1 MLLRPLLFAFGCMVF
16 SLGFIA
22 VLVRVVGLSCFRIC
36 LLDLVLCGVGI
47 IYHSCALVLFC
58 GFDTGWLSGWVDCG
72 DVDLRWVCCV
82 GGFGVLWAVLV
93 RLAGYGGLGFRV
105 VWWLFR
111 DLRDSRVSGCV
122 DGLLGCWV

>member
-1 MLLRPLLFAFGCMVF
+1 MLVGLDSAVTAAALCFWVSGVF
-16 SLGFIA
+16 LGFIA

-82 GGFGVLWAVLV
+82 GGFGVL
-93 RLAGYGGLGFRV
+93 
-105 VWWLFR
+105 
-111 DLRDSRVSGCV
+111 
-122 DGLLGCWV
+122 